1 MSDAVHIQVLQQ
13 FPVNELRLRRAAET
27 VLARLPADSRPQLT
41 IVVADNATVQQL
53 NLEHRQLDC
62 TTDVLSFPAGQM
74 PNDDTYNGVY
84 LGDVIIAYP
93 YTKGAAD
100 RTNVD
105 IENTLC
111 MLVVHGSLHLLGYDH
126 DTNAAR
132 KEMWEAQAA
141 ALASMGID
149 PAIVRLYGS

>member
-1 MSDAVHIQVLQQ
+1 MSDTVHIQVLQQ

-62 TTDVLSFPAGQM
+62 ITDVLSYPAGQM
-74 PNDDTYNGVY
+74 PNDDANNGVY
-84 LGDVIIAYP
+84 LGDVVIAYP
-93 YTKGAAD
+93 YTKGTAESN
-100 RTNVD
+100 NVD

-111 MLVVHGSLHLLGYDH
+111 LLVVHGSLHLLGYDH
-126 DTNAAR
+126 DTNTA
-132 KEMWEAQAA
+132 KQEMWEAQAA